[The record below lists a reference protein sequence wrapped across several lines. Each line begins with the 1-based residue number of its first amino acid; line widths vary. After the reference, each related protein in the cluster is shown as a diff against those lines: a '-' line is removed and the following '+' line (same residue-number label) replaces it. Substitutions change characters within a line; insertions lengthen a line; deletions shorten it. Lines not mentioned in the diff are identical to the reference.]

1 MSRQTPLS
9 TIPDAILWHEG
20 MLLRPEHFEQMTSRQ
35 ELLLQH
41 HASSAPFAWG
51 ISRMLVDEAALL
63 QGRFSCSSWTPAC
76 PTA

>member
-1 MSRQTPLS
+1 VSQQTPLS

-20 MLLRPEHFEQMTSRQ
+20 MLLHPEHFEQMTSRQ

-63 QGRFSCSSWTPAC
+63 
-76 PTA
+76 